1 MESEDDLLN
10 LLLKSPNSESIKTI
24 AEQLEVDHNFSFSK
38 DRNDLKGV
46 WELRWSS
53 SNSPFL
59 KYSPFID
66 NLQILDHFNLNGLY
80 LLKPKGIKSI
90 IGTGILIRLYYI
102 NEKKIGVKFTHA
114 GLLGPKFGKKN
125 INDLDF
131 VYDINPLELVDIL
144 KTNELEFIS
153 SYINFGVIIIKLNNK
168 EYTLTS
174 LREDFKQDGRYT
186 EVRYVKSIKKDC
198 LRRDLT
204 FNALYMDSSQKVYDF
219 YNGLEHLEN
228 SKIIFIGDFKKKCL
242 EDNLRIIRFIRFCS
256 LFK

>member
-1 MESEDDLLN
+1 MEN
-10 LLLKSPNSESIKTI
+10 T
-24 AEQLEVDHNFSFSK
+24 V
-38 DRNDLKGV
+38 
-46 WELRWSS
+46 
-53 SNSPFL
+53 
-59 KYSPFID
+59 
-66 NLQILDHFNLNGLY
+66 
-80 LLKPKGIKSI
+80 IKSI
-90 IGTGILIRLYYI
+90 NLFSHIKNDNVFKIFDLAEKNKFNIWIVGGAIRDFFL
-102 NEKKIGVKFTHA
+102 
-114 GLLGPKFGKKN
+114 KKN

-131 VYDINPLELVDIL
+131 VYDINPIELVDIL
-144 KTNELEFIS
+144 KSNELEFIS

-219 YNGLEHLEN
+219 NNGLEHLEN

-256 LFK
+256 LFKSPAYPSEYISFFLKNRNLILNLKNKKITNEIEKALNYQYKENTISILKKLNIESFVFE

>member
-1 MESEDDLLN
+1 MEN
-10 LLLKSPNSESIKTI
+10 T
-24 AEQLEVDHNFSFSK
+24 V
-38 DRNDLKGV
+38 
-46 WELRWSS
+46 
-53 SNSPFL
+53 
-59 KYSPFID
+59 
-66 NLQILDHFNLNGLY
+66 
-80 LLKPKGIKSI
+80 IKSI
-90 IGTGILIRLYYI
+90 NLFSHIKNNDVLKIFDLAEKNKFNIWIVGGAIRDFFL
-102 NEKKIGVKFTHA
+102 
-114 GLLGPKFGKKN
+114 KKN

-131 VYDINPLELVDIL
+131 VYDINPIELVDIL

-219 YNGLEHLEN
+219 NNGLEHLEN

-256 LFK
+256 LFKSPVYSSEYMSFFLKNRNLISNLKHKKISNEIEKGLSYHYKENTISILKKLNIESFVFEKF

>member
-1 MESEDDLLN
+1 MEN
-10 LLLKSPNSESIKTI
+10 TI
-24 AEQLEVDHNFSFSK
+24 
-38 DRNDLKGV
+38 
-46 WELRWSS
+46 
-53 SNSPFL
+53 
-59 KYSPFID
+59 
-66 NLQILDHFNLNGLY
+66 
-80 LLKPKGIKSI
+80 IKSI
-90 IGTGILIRLYYI
+90 NLFSRIKNDDVFKIFDLAEKNKFNIWIVGGAIRDFFL
-102 NEKKIGVKFTHA
+102 
-114 GLLGPKFGKKN
+114 KKN

-131 VYDINPLELVDIL
+131 VYDINPIELVDIL

-219 YNGLEHLEN
+219 NNGLEHLEN
-228 SKIIFIGDFKKKCL
+228 SEIIFIGDFKKKCL

-256 LFK
+256 LFKSPVYPSEYTSFFLKNRNLISNLKHKKISNEIEKAIGYQYKENTISILKKINIESFVFENY

>member
-1 MESEDDLLN
+1 MEN
-10 LLLKSPNSESIKTI
+10 I
-24 AEQLEVDHNFSFSK
+24 V
-38 DRNDLKGV
+38 
-46 WELRWSS
+46 
-53 SNSPFL
+53 
-59 KYSPFID
+59 
-66 NLQILDHFNLNGLY
+66 
-80 LLKPKGIKSI
+80 IKSTNLFSHI
-90 IGTGILIRLYYI
+90 KNDNVFKIFDLAEKNNFNIWIVGGAIRDFFL
-102 NEKKIGVKFTHA
+102 
-114 GLLGPKFGKKN
+114 KKN

-131 VYDINPLELVDIL
+131 VYDINPIELVDIL

-168 EYTLTS
+168 QYTLTS

-186 EVRYVKSIKKDC
+186 EVRYVKSIYKDC

-204 FNALYMDSSQKVYDF
+204 FNALYMDSNQKVYDF

-256 LFK
+256 LFKSPVYPSEYMSFFLNNRNLISNLKHKKISNEIEKASGYQYKENTISILKKIKIESFVFENF

>member
-1 MESEDDLLN
+1 MEN
-10 LLLKSPNSESIKTI
+10 TI
-24 AEQLEVDHNFSFSK
+24 
-38 DRNDLKGV
+38 
-46 WELRWSS
+46 
-53 SNSPFL
+53 
-59 KYSPFID
+59 
-66 NLQILDHFNLNGLY
+66 
-80 LLKPKGIKSI
+80 IKSI
-90 IGTGILIRLYYI
+90 NLFSHIKNDDVFKIFDLAEKNKFNIWIVGGAIRD
-102 NEKKIGVKFTHA
+102 F
-114 GLLGPKFGKKN
+114 FQKKN

-144 KTNELEFIS
+144 KTNEIEFIS

-168 EYTLTS
+168 KYTLTS

-186 EVRYVKSIKKDC
+186 EVRYVKSIKKDS

-204 FNALYMDSSQKVYDF
+204 FNALYMDSNQKVYDF

-256 LFK
+256 LFKYPIYPSKYISFFLNNRNLISSLKYKKISNEIEKAIGYQYKENTISILKKLKIESFVFEKF